1 MQPPQTGTGN
11 QTLALLS
18 PQAPSAAAAA
28 IITRGCSG
36 PTAAQPSR
44 ADSTQAAARDKA
56 VRPKTGGACASN
68 AEISPTMKLV
78 CTYSPAQPAWGNLSF
93 FTKKPRT
100 LGEGGGDSCFF
111 GGECSSPHLAAQR

>member
-18 PQAPSAAAAA
+18 LQAPSAAAAAA

-56 VRPKTGGACASN
+56 VRPKMGGACASN
-68 AEISPTMKLV
+68 AETSPAMKLV
-78 CTYSPAQPAWGNLSF
+78 CACSPAQPAWDNLSF
-93 FTKKPRT
+93 ITTKGRGG
-100 LGEGGGDSCFF
+100 LERGE
-111 GGECSSPHLAAQR
+111 ATA